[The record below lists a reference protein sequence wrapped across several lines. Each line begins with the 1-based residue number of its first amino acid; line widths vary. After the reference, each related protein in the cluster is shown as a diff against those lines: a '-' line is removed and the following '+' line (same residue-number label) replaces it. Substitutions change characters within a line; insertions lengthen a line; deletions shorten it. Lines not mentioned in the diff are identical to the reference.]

1 MQANANWSEIRNLV
15 HVELGSLFFFF
26 LVWMI
31 TEGAVWETGR
41 EVFDSVRKFQSIR
54 DLGSDNRSQDGNY
67 QNAPGVPG
75 FGFCTSIFCHL
86 FI

>member
-1 MQANANWSEIRNLV
+1 
-15 HVELGSLFFFF
+15 
-26 LVWMI
+26 MI

-67 QNAPGVPG
+67 QNGPGVPG